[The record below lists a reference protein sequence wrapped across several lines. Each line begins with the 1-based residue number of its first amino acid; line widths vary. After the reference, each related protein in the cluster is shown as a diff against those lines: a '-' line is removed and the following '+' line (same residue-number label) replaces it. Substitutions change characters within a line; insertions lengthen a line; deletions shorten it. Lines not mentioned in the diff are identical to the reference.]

1 MEDTSN
7 HIMTKPTPGILDIK
21 PVEELQGVQKVE
33 EKEQDLPEI
42 EDATPKDIFIRPQ
55 KPVKKKKQLSER
67 QRAHLQRLRE
77 MKVIKKQEREKKKA
91 EELKKQSM
99 NNIKKPLPEP
109 VAAPKQT
116 SEPKLQQPQLQRQP
130 TATTVPQPNKL
141 SNQQYMSEF
150 FNNMNMF
157 IEAANKYTTLQSN
170 AKAPAP
176 APAPK
181 PKPAPAPKKQE
192 AHNPDDSY
200 YVDFLKPQVGYD
212 YKNPFGF

>member
-1 MEDTSN
+1 MEDTNN
-7 HIMTKPTPGILDIK
+7 HIMTKSVPGILDIK

-33 EKEQDLPEI
+33 EKEEDLPNI
-42 EDATPKDIFIRPQ
+42 EDATPKDIFIRPAS
-55 KPVKKKKQLSER
+55 KTVKKKKPLSER

-91 EELKKQSM
+91 EELKKESM

-109 VAAPKQT
+109 APAPEVQK
-116 SEPKLQQPQLQRQP
+116 PQLQRQP

-150 FNNMNMF
+150 FSNMNMF

-176 APAPK
+176 APAPA
-181 PKPAPAPKKQE
+181 PKPAPKPKKQE
-192 AHNPDDSY
+192 EHNHDDSY

>member
-1 MEDTSN
+1 MEDTNN
-7 HIMTKPTPGILDIK
+7 HIMTKSVPGILDIK

-42 EDATPKDIFIRPQ
+42 EDATPKDIFIRPAS

-91 EELKKQSM
+91 EQLKKESM

-109 VAAPKQT
+109 APEIQK
-116 SEPKLQQPQLQRQP
+116 PQLQRQP

-150 FNNMNMF
+150 FSNMNMF
-157 IEAANKYTTLQSN
+157 IEAANKYTDLKT
-170 AKAPAP
+170 AKTKSPP
-176 APAPK
+176 ITPPEQRK
-181 PKPAPAPKKQE
+181 PKAVPKAVKQQE
-192 AHNPDDSY
+192 PNHDDSY